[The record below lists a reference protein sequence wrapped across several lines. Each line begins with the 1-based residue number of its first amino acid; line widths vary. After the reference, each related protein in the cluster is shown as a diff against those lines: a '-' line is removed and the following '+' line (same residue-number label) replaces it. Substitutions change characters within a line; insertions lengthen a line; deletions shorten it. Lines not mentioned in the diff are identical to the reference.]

1 MGIIKIPEPK
11 LPENEIKRRQKAM
24 EKLDEKFEEYKR
36 HFDDDFTTENL
47 GMSTEEIIKNI
58 EKCISNN
65 RKWDGFIVPE
75 IDENDLI

>member
-11 LPENEIKRRQKAM
+11 LSENELRRRHEIIKTLDV
-24 EKLDEKFEEYKR
+24 KLEEYRK

-47 GMSTEEIIKNI
+47 GMSSEEIIQNI

-65 RKWDGFIVPE
+65 HKWEGFIVPE
-75 IDENDLI
+75 IDINDLI